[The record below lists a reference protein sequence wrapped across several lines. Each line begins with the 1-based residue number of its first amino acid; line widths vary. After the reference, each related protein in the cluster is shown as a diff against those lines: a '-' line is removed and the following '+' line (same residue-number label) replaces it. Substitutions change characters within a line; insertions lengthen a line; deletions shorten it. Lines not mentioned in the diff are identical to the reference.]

1 MFYCVLFVKLDL
13 IDEKIRK
20 LIKLGKSLLFS
31 WRESAVDGTEHCMY
45 QGILFFLIVQ
55 MWFRTHKY
63 FTRFC
68 FVYHSDSNAMPVR
81 LIQTRFTDNVPVVE
95 WKKKKNWKK
104 KYVYWKYVF
113 STINLT
119 ALLVTRTR
127 KRRGDRST
135 ILYCHYYLYGVDFY
149 FCASPKERTQNEYFY
164 ICIYTHVYVCV
175 QWVCYVTC
183 TRISP
188 NTAKSRFTSYEFCIY
203 IHIHFVRRYLSS

>member
-1 MFYCVLFVKLDL
+1 M
-13 IDEKIRK
+13 R
-20 LIKLGKSLLFS
+20 
-31 WRESAVDGTEHCMY
+31 
-45 QGILFFLIVQ
+45 
-55 MWFRTHKY
+55 FRIHKY
-63 FTRFC
+63 FTWFC

-81 LIQTRFTDNVPVVE
+81 FIQTRFTDNVLVFE
-95 WKKKKNWKK
+95 TCMLKI
-104 KYVYWKYVF
+104 YVF

-127 KRRGDRST
+127 KRHGDRTT

-149 FCASPKERTQNEYFY
+149 FRASPKERTQNEYFY

-188 NTAKSRFTSYEFCIY
+188 NTAKSRFTSLEFCIY
-203 IHIHFVRRYLSS
+203 IYIYILFVGTYLSS